1 MSLIK
6 VAFLNNFR
14 RLSRTMLAL
23 LGIIIG
29 IGALISLVSVV
40 DGVYKDA
47 SDSLGRMQGLMV
59 FKGSMGPTN
68 SLMSNSYEAK
78 LNAIPGVNKAIT

>member
-40 DGVYKDA
+40 DA
-47 SDSLGRMQGLMV
+47 FIRCLIL
-59 FKGSMGPTN
+59 
-68 SLMSNSYEAK
+68 
-78 LNAIPGVNKAIT
+78 